1 MPGVTAFT
9 VFELLRE
16 NPPPTQIRIK
26 KDIIKNLAEF
36 TRKHL
41 YRNPFLVFSCEFF
54 EICNNT
60 FFVEQH

>member
-36 TRKHL
+36 TREHL